1 MFKNFLVALLV
12 IATLNSNAQS
22 YKKTDNGAKSVV
34 NTINIEIQFY
44 TPEVVRVIKHPVAAN
59 FDKRSFTVIQ
69 HPAKTAFT
77 VASSN
82 NQLVLKS
89 KALKVT
95 LDLKS
100 GKIQYY
106 TVANKLLLAENGAQ
120 FNPVTDGNKNTFDIA
135 QDFTIDANEAIYGLG
150 QHQKG

>member
-12 IATLNSNAQS
+12 MAAFNSNAQS
-22 YKKTDNGAKSVV
+22 YQKTAYGAKSVV
-34 NTINIEIQFY
+34 NAVNIEIQFY

-59 FDKRSFTVIQ
+59 FDKHSFTVIQ
-69 HPAKTAFT
+69 HPTKAAFT
-77 VASSN
+77 VATSN

-106 TVANKLLLAENGAQ
+106 SVSNKLLL
-120 FNPVTDGNKNTFDIA
+120 
-135 QDFTIDANEAIYGLG
+135 
-150 QHQKG
+150 